1 MSNAKIF
8 AFKFVS
14 VSASLLV
21 AQALAG
27 WAAPGQR
34 GGGGGSSNSNANC
47 NATKSCGGSGGASG
61 SVFGSAPAGLSGF
74 LPGSESQ
81 AAVRAAAAIQA
92 ITNAQ
97 NSQSGNVYRELIQQ
111 SRGSFPFDL
120 GLNGE
125 DPSGAFLGRSPFSFG
140 SPLIDFGA
148 PESTINL
155 GGGASIGGEAN
166 TAAGTGRGA
175 GGPGDGTGP
184 GNGAGQGL
192 GPGGNGTGGGG
203 SNQPSPKPGPGP
215 TPGPAAKPSVVDGPA
230 AGPGPNSDVRAN
242 RGTAAP
248 GNAQQAVSPSAPSV
262 VRNGQLE
269 LGPARNPDGGFG
281 YQVPVPL
288 LLQARP
294 DVDLASTTTAAQPGG
309 GSLPNWLSYQ
319 PTTRT
324 FTATKPPNGALPY
337 LVELTVTTATG
348 QQARI
353 PVRIGEP

>member
-1 MSNAKIF
+1 
-8 AFKFVS
+8 V
-14 VSASLLV
+14 VD
-21 AQALAG
+21 G
-27 WAAPGQR
+27 P
-34 GGGGGSSNSNANC
+34 
-47 NATKSCGGSGGASG
+47 
-61 SVFGSAPAGLSGF
+61 
-74 LPGSESQ
+74 
-81 AAVRAAAAIQA
+81 AAVPSPTPGPAAKPSVVDGPAAVP
-92 ITNAQ
+92 
-97 NSQSGNVYRELIQQ
+97 G
-111 SRGSFPFDL
+111 
-120 GLNGE
+120 
-125 DPSGAFLGRSPFSFG
+125 PSPGPAAKPSVVDGP
-140 SPLIDFGA
+140 
-148 PESTINL
+148 
-155 GGGASIGGEAN
+155 
-166 TAAGTGRGA
+166 AAG
-175 GGPGDGTGP
+175 
-184 GNGAGQGL
+184 
-192 GPGGNGTGGGG
+192 
-203 SNQPSPKPGPGP
+203 PSPTPGPAAKPSVVDGPAAGPSP

-269 LGPARNPDGGFG
+269 LGPARNPDGGFS